1 MNHTKIC
8 LSSSEIIT
16 PFFVNCV
23 KIADWLGSNSLAIW
37 SLCLSSSFWI
47 LLLEPAMIF
56 MGDFFFY
63 QNYFDHFWQFIFLPV
78 EIFSQR
84 NTQKSFSFSVQ
95 CCWHVGV
102 KRQQLD
108 IQTRKKITYRQ
119 YVDITSK
126 LKREKR
132 NVSSS
137 AFSFKLFLLA
147 HWCEEIIFYCMYLFT

>member
-1 MNHTKIC
+1 MKSWQIFVGKIRRLGIRNWWSYLMNHTKIC

-56 MGDFFFY
+56 MGDFFY

-84 NTQKSFSFSVQ
+84 NTQKNRSVIQ
-95 CCWHVGV
+95 FNTVGMWV
-102 KRQQLD
+102 WKDSNLTFRL
-108 IQTRKKITYRQ
+108 
-119 YVDITSK
+119 
-126 LKREKR
+126 EKNKHR
-132 NVSSS
+132 HN
-137 AFSFKLFLLA
+137 
-147 HWCEEIIFYCMYLFT
+147 M

>member
-1 MNHTKIC
+1 MNWWIGEIVVPFFDVTNRLHKKYSLKIRWFGIRDWWNYLMNHTKIC

-56 MGDFFFY
+56 FISKLFWSLLTI
-63 QNYFDHFWQFIFLPV
+63 HFLACWNIFTKKHS
-78 EIFSQR
+78 E
-84 NTQKSFSFSVQ
+84 KSFSFSVH
-95 CCWHVGV
+95 CCWHMGV

-108 IQTRKKITYRQ
+108 IQTRKK
-119 YVDITSK
+119 
-126 LKREKR
+126 
-132 NVSSS
+132 
-137 AFSFKLFLLA
+137 
-147 HWCEEIIFYCMYLFT
+147 